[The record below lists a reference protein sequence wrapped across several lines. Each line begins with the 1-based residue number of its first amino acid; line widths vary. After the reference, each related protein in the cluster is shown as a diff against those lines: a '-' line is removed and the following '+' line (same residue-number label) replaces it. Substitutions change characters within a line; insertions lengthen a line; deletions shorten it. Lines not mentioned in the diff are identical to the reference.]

1 MGTVNYLNNLMADK
15 DILSQKTRFPLGK
28 MDYDASQ
35 VRRFLEEQRLHDL
48 IRLYKYAQKSI
59 VELLCD
65 NKTSF
70 WQDFFNIN
78 RYREKSYEFW
88 QKLQNDISCVRTRM
102 MLEVLLRDENVKIN
116 RSGMTFAVCA
126 AEDFCK
132 RLTEEQYRLLLE
144 RVIYRCQVNEK
155 ALESYRTSN
164 RKDVAMLKSYQEAW
178 KFCNSVLRV
187 MKK

>member
-1 MGTVNYLNNLMADK
+1 
-15 DILSQKTRFPLGK
+15 
-28 MDYDASQ
+28 
-35 VRRFLEEQRLHDL
+35 
-48 IRLYKYAQKSI
+48 
-59 VELLCD
+59 
-65 NKTSF
+65 
-70 WQDFFNIN
+70 
-78 RYREKSYEFW
+78 
-88 QKLQNDISCVRTRM
+88 M

-178 KFCNSVLRV
+178 KFWNSVLRV